1 MFRRL
6 IAIFALS
13 VFALTACSSGSDSS
27 FSYNGGGAE
36 PGLVE
41 EAASSADGSK
51 VSIDTSVIRTGD
63 MSLEISDIDTAIKE
77 VTDAVTSHGGTIQDS
92 SKNNDSYSSYS
103 SASLVARIPA
113 ENLDAAVAEI
123 SKLGKVQYL
132 NLYTS
137 DVTLQKV
144 DLEARVASLE
154 TSIARLNDLMA
165 KATTTSELIAAESA
179 LAERQGELDSLTS
192 QLDYLDSQIAKSTL
206 SIFLN
211 EPSSSLTSGLRGFK
225 QTFIEMA
232 RRFIGGFE
240 EVVIFIGAFLPWAI
254 VLGGLGLG
262 ARSGRRAWQN
272 RQKKG

>member
-1 MFRRL
+1 
-6 IAIFALS
+6 
-13 VFALTACSSGSDSS
+13 
-27 FSYNGGGAE
+27 
-36 PGLVE
+36 
-41 EAASSADGSK
+41 
-51 VSIDTSVIRTGD
+51 
-63 MSLEISDIDTAIKE
+63 
-77 VTDAVTSHGGTIQDS
+77 
-92 SKNNDSYSSYS
+92 
-103 SASLVARIPA
+103 
-113 ENLDAAVAEI
+113 
-123 SKLGKVQYL
+123 
-132 NLYTS
+132 
-137 DVTLQKV
+137 
-144 DLEARVASLE
+144 
-154 TSIARLNDLMA
+154 
-165 KATTTSELIAAESA
+165 LIAAESA

-272 RQKKG
+272 RQKKS